1 MSARDR
7 DRDRL
12 IVRARIAA
20 VLNELAVAPRTLH
33 RGAVSI
39 DRTHF
44 TPHRSARKVR
54 IGYINLVRAVMN
66 ELATRAA
73 GRYTDVTVNP
83 YPLGVATWPAALI
96 VWSPGFTSTPHRH
109 PAMQLVLT
117 LSGSLRIRG
126 GRSRRWKRCGAA
138 LVRSNA
144 VHEVDTPRNSVV
156 LAYVHPQSELG
167 VALAELLIDDITPV
181 APRLVAG
188 WRATLGSPVSRE
200 MVGHWITRRLLNG
213 QLPDGDARLRR
224 VLKYMR
230 ARIATSNHFPLSE
243 LALVAGLSAS
253 RFQHVF
259 RQEFG
264 VAVRPYIRWLRL
276 QWAACD
282 LIAGESLSQAAHAAG
297 FSDAAHMS
305 RTFRSTLGVAPSD
318 ISRRAHVNLG
328 LWHP

>member
-1 MSARDR
+1 MRGTSSGPRSTDR
-7 DRDRL
+7 RRSHRRGL
-12 IVRARIAA
+12 
-20 VLNELAVAPRTLH
+20 ERTGCRSSNLH

-73 GRYTDVTVNP
+73 GRYMDVTVNP

-126 GRSRRWKRCGAA
+126 GRGRRWKRCGAA

-144 VHEVDTPRNSVV
+144 VHEVDTQRNSVV

-167 VALAELLIDDITPV
+167 VALAETLIADITPV

-188 WRATLGSPVSRE
+188 
-200 MVGHWITRRLLNG
+200 
-213 QLPDGDARLRR
+213 
-224 VLKYMR
+224 
-230 ARIATSNHFPLSE
+230 
-243 LALVAGLSAS
+243 
-253 RFQHVF
+253 
-259 RQEFG
+259 
-264 VAVRPYIRWLRL
+264 
-276 QWAACD
+276 
-282 LIAGESLSQAAHAAG
+282 
-297 FSDAAHMS
+297 
-305 RTFRSTLGVAPSD
+305 
-318 ISRRAHVNLG
+318 
-328 LWHP
+328 

>member
-1 MSARDR
+1 
-7 DRDRL
+7 
-12 IVRARIAA
+12 
-20 VLNELAVAPRTLH
+20 
-33 RGAVSI
+33 
-39 DRTHF
+39 
-44 TPHRSARKVR
+44 
-54 IGYINLVRAVMN
+54 MN
-66 ELATRAA
+66 ELASVAPPGATIP
-73 GRYTDVTVNP
+73 TKNP

-96 VWSPGFTSTPHRH
+96 VWSPGFTSTPHQH

-126 GRSRRWKRCGAA
+126 GSHRPWKRCSAA
-138 LVRSNA
+138 LVCSNA
-144 VHEVDTPRNSVV
+144 VHEVDTQRNSVV

-167 VALAELLIDDITPV
+167 VALAELLVNDITSV
-181 APRLVAG
+181 APRLVSG
-188 WRATLGSPVSRE
+188 WRATLGSPVSRNSVE
-200 MVGHWITRRLLNG
+200 HWITHRLLNG

-224 VLKYMR
+224 VLTYVR
-230 ARIATSNHFPLSE
+230 ARIGTSNYFPRSV
-243 LALVAGLSAS
+243 LARVAGLSAG

-276 QWAACD
+276 QRAACD
-282 LIAGESLSQAAHAAG
+282 LISGASLSQAAYAAG

-318 ISRRAHVNLG
+318 ISRRVHVNLG